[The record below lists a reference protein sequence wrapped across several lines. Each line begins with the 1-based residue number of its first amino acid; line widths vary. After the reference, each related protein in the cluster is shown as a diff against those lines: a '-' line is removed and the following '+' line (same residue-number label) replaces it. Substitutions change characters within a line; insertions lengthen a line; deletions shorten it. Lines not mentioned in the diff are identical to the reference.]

1 MERGKRFKHVL
12 ECIIVRIVET
22 NPLMKRYLYLTVFV
36 SGMTT
41 LAAELSA
48 SRLIGNVFGT
58 SNLVWA
64 SIIGLILIYLTLGYF
79 LGGRWADRWPEP
91 AAMYRVLAWGAF
103 TLGVVPYVAN
113 PVLRF
118 AAKAFEGLDVAV
130 LLGSFAAVLI
140 LFIVPVTLLG
150 TISPF
155 AIRLSMDDTKTAG
168 VTAGTIY
175 AVSTLG
181 SFVGT
186 FVPVLV
192 TIPTI
197 GTRNTFLGFSLLLLI
212 VALAGLGRFGSR
224 KLLLQNLWMPVALIL
239 LAALTAG
246 QPLKNSTG
254 QIYETKSAYNY
265 IQVQRIGGFTLLRLN
280 DGEGVHSIYSPN
292 TLDYGGPWEQFLV
305 APFFYSNATPARVKR
320 MAIVGLAAGTSA
332 REATAVY
339 GDIPID
345 GYELDPKIIEVGR
358 TYFDENLPNLIVH
371 IGDGRWNLEQSPYK
385 YDIIAVDAYRPP
397 YIPPHMTTQEFY
409 RICYDHLTNTGALGI
424 NVGSVPGDR
433 RLIDGLATTMAT
445 IFPSIHIMDIP
456 GTLNT
461 MIFATKGP
469 TTDANFAAN
478 LSRLSQKPDTAPLL
492 LKAMQTTFANLK
504 PSYQT
509 TQVFTDDRAPI
520 EWIVDNMVIQF
531 ALSGQLGGLQQ

>member
-1 MERGKRFKHVL
+1 MYNSANL
-12 ECIIVRIVET
+12 ETTTSV
-22 NPLMKRYLYLTVFV
+22 KRYLYITVFV

-79 LGGRWADRWPEP
+79 IGGRWADRWPQ
-91 AAMYRVLAWGAF
+91 ATSMYRVLSWGAF
-103 TLGVVPYVAN
+103 TLGVVPYAAN

-130 LLGSFAAVLI
+130 LAGSFATVLI

-155 AIRLSMDDTKTAG
+155 AIRLTVEDPKTAG
-168 VTAGTIY
+168 VTSGTIY
-175 AVSTLG
+175 AISTLG

-186 FVPVLV
+186 FIPVLI
-192 TIPTI
+192 TFPTI
-197 GTRNTFLGFSLLLLI
+197 GTRNTFLLFSLLLLFI
-212 VALAGLGRFGSR
+212 ALVGLGRFGSW
-224 KLLLQNLWMPVALIL
+224 KQMFLSLWMPVALIF
-239 LAALTAG
+239 LAAFSTG
-246 QPLKNSTG
+246 QSLKNSTG
-254 QIYETKSAYNY
+254 QIYETESAYNY
-265 IQVQRIGGFTLLRLN
+265 IQVQRINGFTLLRLN
-280 DGEGVHSIYSPN
+280 DGEGIHSIYSPN
-292 TLDYGGPWEQFLV
+292 TLNYGGPWQQFLV
-305 APFFYSNATPARVKR
+305 APYFNINAIPSQVKR
-320 MAIVGLAAGTSA
+320 MAIVGLAAGTAA
-332 REATAVY
+332 RLATAVY
-339 GDIPID
+339 GPIPID

-358 TYFDENLPNLIVH
+358 DYFDENLPNLFVH
-371 IGDGRWNLEQSPYK
+371 IGDGRWNLEQSLYK

-409 RICYDHLTNTGALGI
+409 QICYNHLTDSGVLAL

-433 RLIDGLATTMAT
+433 RLINGLATTMAT

-461 MIFATKGP
+461 MIFATKGT

-478 LSRLSQKPDTAPLL
+478 LSLLSKQPDISPLL
-492 LKAMQTTFANLK
+492 LNAMQTTFANLK
-504 PSYQT
+504 PGYEI

-520 EWIVDNMVIQF
+520 EWIVNDMVIRF
-531 ALSGQLGGLQQ
+531 ALSGQLQGLQQ

>member
-1 MERGKRFKHVL
+1 
-12 ECIIVRIVET
+12 
-22 NPLMKRYLYLTVFV
+22 MKKYLYFTVFV

-79 LGGRWADRWPEP
+79 LGGRWADRWPD
-91 AAMYRVLAWGAF
+91 AVSLYRVLAWGAF
-103 TLGVVPYVAN
+103 TLGIVPYIAT

-140 LFIVPVTLLG
+140 LFSVPVTLLG

-155 AIRLSMDDTKTAG
+155 AIRLSVEDPKTSG

-175 AVSTLG
+175 AISTLG
-181 SFVGT
+181 SFIGT
-186 FVPVLV
+186 FLPVLV

-197 GTRNTFLGFSLLLLI
+197 GTRNTFLVFSLVLLL

-224 KLLLQNLWMPVALIL
+224 KLLLQNIWMPIVLAI
-239 LAALTAG
+239 LAAFSAG
-246 QPLKNSTG
+246 QSLKNSTG
-254 QIYETKSAYNY
+254 QIYETESAYNY
-265 IQVQRIGGFTLLRLN
+265 IQVQQVNGFTMLRLN
-280 DGEGVHSIYSPN
+280 DGEGVHSIYNPD
-292 TLDYGGPWEQFLV
+292 TLNYGGPWEQFLV
-305 APFFYSNATPARVKR
+305 GPYFYAEAVPAQVKR
-320 MAIVGLAAGTSA
+320 IAIVGLAAGTTA
-332 REATAVY
+332 RQATAVY
-339 GDIPID
+339 GPIPID
-345 GYELDPKIIEVGR
+345 GYELDPKIIEVGKK
-358 TYFDENLPNLIVH
+358 YFDENLPNLNIH
-371 IGDGRWNLEQSPYK
+371 IGDGRWNLEQSQYK
-385 YDIIAVDAYRPP
+385 YDLIAVDAYRPP

-409 RICYDHLTNTGALGI
+409 RICYDHLSDTGVLAI

-433 RLIDGLATTMAT
+433 RLINGLATTMAT
-445 IFPSIHIMDIP
+445 VFPSIHIMDIP

-461 MIFATKGP
+461 MIFATKQP
-469 TTDANFAAN
+469 TAPENFATN
-478 LSRLSQKPDTAPLL
+478 LSLLSQSADVNPLL
-492 LKAMQTTFANLK
+492 LTAMQTTFANMK
-504 PSYQT
+504 GSYQT

-520 EWIVDNMVIQF
+520 EWIVNDMVIRF
-531 ALSGQLGGLQQ
+531 ALSGQLEGLQQ